1 MDAKRGADR
10 DVDGAHGA
18 HGARMEDAFGRR
30 GDGFKMMD
38 VNGYVY
44 TLPLRM
50 RPPSKMPKE
59 ALAFFREKGRIGG
72 RTRAANL
79 SASER
84 SEQARK
90 AVQARWARSANDA
103 PKKKGKK

>member
-1 MDAKRGADR
+1 MRAQTEGTMANR
-10 DVDGAHGA
+10 DECKKKVY
-18 HGARMEDAFGRR
+18 
-30 GDGFKMMD
+30 

-50 RPPSKMPKE
+50 KPPSKMPKE
-59 ALAFFREKGRIGG
+59 ALAFFRERGRIGG

-79 SASER
+79 SAAER

-90 AVQARWARSANDA
+90 AVQARWAKRAEEA
-103 PKKKGKK
+103 KQTKGKK

>member
-1 MDAKRGADR
+1 MGNLDDCNKK
-10 DVDGAHGA
+10 VYV
-18 HGARMEDAFGRR
+18 M
-30 GDGFKMMD
+30 GDM
-38 VNGYVY
+38 Y

-50 RPPSKMPKE
+50 KPPSKMPKE
-59 ALAFFREKGRIGG
+59 ALTFFREKGRIGG

-90 AVQARWARSANDA
+90 AVQARWARRAEEV
-103 PKKKGKK
+103 KQKKGKK

>member
-1 MDAKRGADR
+1 MSDDSLKRVHVG
-10 DVDGAHGA
+10 GH
-18 HGARMEDAFGRR
+18 
-30 GDGFKMMD
+30 
-38 VNGYVY
+38 VY

-72 RTRAANL
+72 RARAANL

-90 AVQARWARSANDA
+90 AVQARWARRSEEGQ
-103 PKKKGKK
+103 KRKGNK

>member
-1 MDAKRGADR
+1 MKAQTGGRLANR
-10 DVDGAHGA
+10 D
-18 HGARMEDAFGRR
+18 ECK
-30 GDGFKMMD
+30 KMVH
-38 VNGYVY
+38 VNGHVY

-84 SEQARK
+84 SEQARN
-90 AVQARWARSANDA
+90 AVLARWARRAEETT
-103 PKKKGKK
+103 KKGKK

>member
-1 MDAKRGADR
+1 MGDANAERTRTALKGH
-10 DVDGAHGA
+10 VC
-18 HGARMEDAFGRR
+18 
-30 GDGFKMMD
+30 
-38 VNGYVY
+38 GYVY

-59 ALAFFREKGRIGG
+59 ALAFFREKGRVGG

-90 AVQARWARSANDA
+90 AVQARWARRAEEV
-103 PKKKGKK
+103 KQKKGKK